1 MTITER
7 SKNQSPPKQL
17 EELLGLYLVKKAP
30 ALPLDIKE
38 SIVKF
43 GPWVILILMLMTLPV
58 VLAFLGIGTALTP
71 FSFAWGISRGFSYV
85 ISMALSVI
93 MLILQAIA
101 LPGLF
106 KRSLKSWYLV
116 FYSTLVYAV
125 ESALTFSLGGLIIGV
140 PLSLY
145 ILFQIKEYYS

>member
-1 MTITER
+1 VSTTETIP
-7 SKNQSPPKQL
+7 NQSPRKQL
-17 EELLGLYLVKKAP
+17 EEFLELYLVKKAP
-30 ALPLDIKE
+30 ALPPDIKE
-38 SIVKF
+38 AIVKF
-43 GPWVILILMLMTLPV
+43 GPWVILILMLMTLPL
-58 VLAFLGIGTALTP
+58 VLTFLGIGAALTP
-71 FSFAWGISRGFSYV
+71 FSFAWGVSRGFSYL
-85 ISMALSVI
+85 ISMILSLI

>member
-1 MTITER
+1 M
-7 SKNQSPPKQL
+7 PP
-17 EELLGLYLVKKAP
+17 
-30 ALPLDIKE
+30 DIKE

-43 GPWVILILMLMTLPV
+43 GPWVILVLMLMTLHV
-58 VLAFLGIGTALTP
+58 ALTFLGIGAALTP
-71 FSFAWGISRGFSYV
+71 FSFAWGVGRGFSSV
-85 ISMALSVI
+85 ISMVLSLI
-93 MLILQAIA
+93 MCILQAIA

-106 KRSLKSWYLV
+106 KKSLKSWYLV

-125 ESALTFSLGGLIIGV
+125 ESAFNFSLGGLIIGV